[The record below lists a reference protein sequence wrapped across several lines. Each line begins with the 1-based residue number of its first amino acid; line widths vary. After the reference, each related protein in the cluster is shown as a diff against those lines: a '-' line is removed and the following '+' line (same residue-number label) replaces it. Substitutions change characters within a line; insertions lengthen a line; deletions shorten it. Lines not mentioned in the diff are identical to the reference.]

1 MKILF
6 FMEHLYPLVGGAER
20 AMDALYRG
28 LGAKPDVEISY
39 ICKSNYNDDAMKA
52 VAASDIVVTQLNWGS
67 RIVEA
72 TKLQGKKSVFFVH
85 SSESLCRVADV
96 LEIASYCGQL
106 CKGCIYREGFKSR
119 PDLIIAN
126 SRYTQRFLLEQHE
139 LASEIIYPCVDV
151 LGVQTIS
158 SQRRFITMNQLSLH
172 KGADIFIAIA
182 KRLPQLSFRIVGY
195 QSWEPEEGLPS
206 NCHFA
211 GVKDPR
217 DYLSD
222 TSIFLAPARFKETFG
237 RAIVEARANAIPVIA
252 SARGGALVDGLV
264 PSHLL
269 IEDIEDVDLWVT
281 KIRDVLAN
289 YDHESDVA
297 GAMDFARYSIEPN
310 VERFYALLQGLL
322 YGAPIQLPD
331 QPNESRSRP

>member
-20 AMDALYRG
+20 AMDALFRG
-28 LGAKPDVEISY
+28 LSAKPDVEISY
-39 ICKSNYNDDAMKA
+39 ICKSNYTDDALQA

-106 CKGCIYREGFKSR
+106 CRGCIYRESFKSR

-139 LASEIIYPCVDV
+139 LASEIVYPCVDV

-172 KGADIFIAIA
+172 KGADIFLSIA
-182 KRLPQLSFRIVGY
+182 RRMPQHSFRIVGY
-195 QSWEPEEGLPS
+195 QSWEPEDGLPP

-222 TSIFLAPARFKETFG
+222 TSVFLAPARFKETFG
-237 RAIVEARANAIPVIA
+237 RAIIEARANSIPVIA
-252 SARGGALVDGLV
+252 SARGGALVDELV
-264 PSHLL
+264 PKHLL
-269 IEDIEDVDLWVT
+269 IDDIDDVDLWVT
-281 KIRDVLAN
+281 KIREVLAN
-289 YDHESDVA
+289 YDAESDLA
-297 GAMDFARYSIEPN
+297 GALDFAPYSIEPN
-310 VERFYALLQGLL
+310 VERFYRLLQGLL
-322 YGAPIQLPD
+322 YGAPIQLTGHSS
-331 QPNESRSRP
+331 ESPYRP

>member
-1 MKILF
+1 
-6 FMEHLYPLVGGAER
+6 MEHLYPLVGGAER
-20 AMDALYRG
+20 AMDVLYRG
-28 LGAKPDVEISY
+28 LAAKPDVEISY
-39 ICKSNYNDDAMKA
+39 ICKSNYTDDAMKA

-106 CKGCIYREGFKSR
+106 CRHCLYREKFKIR
-119 PDLIIAN
+119 PDLIVAN

-139 LASEIIYPCVDV
+139 LASEIVYPCVDV

-172 KGADIFIAIA
+172 KGADIFLSIAR
-182 KRLPQLSFRIVGY
+182 KMPQLSFRIVGY

-217 DYLSD
+217 EYLSD

-252 SARGGALVDGLV
+252 SARGGALVDELV
-264 PSHLL
+264 PKHLL
-269 IEDIEDVDLWVT
+269 VDDIDDVDLWVE
-281 KIRDVLAN
+281 KIRGVLAN
-289 YDHESDVA
+289 YNAESDIA
-297 GAMDFARYSIEPN
+297 GDMDFTPYSIEPN
-310 VERFYALLQGLL
+310 VERFYGLLKGLL
-322 YGAPIQLPD
+322 YGAPIQLSENPSE
-331 QPNESRSRP
+331 NRSRP

>member
-1 MKILF
+1 M
-6 FMEHLYPLVGGAER
+6 
-20 AMDALYRG
+20 
-28 LGAKPDVEISY
+28 
-39 ICKSNYNDDAMKA
+39 
-52 VAASDIVVTQLNWGS
+52 
-67 RIVEA
+67 
-72 TKLQGKKSVFFVH
+72 
-85 SSESLCRVADV
+85 
-96 LEIASYCGQL
+96 
-106 CKGCIYREGFKSR
+106 
-119 PDLIIAN
+119 
-126 SRYTQRFLLEQHE
+126 
-139 LASEIIYPCVDV
+139 
-151 LGVQTIS
+151 
-158 SQRRFITMNQLSLH
+158 H

-269 IEDIEDVDLWVT
+269 IDDIEDVDLWVT